1 MRRALPSR
9 RALAP
14 ALSLVALLLAGC
26 ISSEEGQRQP
36 EVPDD
41 GLQATGL
48 LGGSRVAISRGEP
61 DVVDGDCDANDGTDR
76 DLCMRV
82 RTIDGVSLN
91 LVLENPDALEEGR
104 RLEVR
109 PDTCGHCDDVDT
121 HAVVRLRIGGDT
133 LQAEAGHVTPTAV
146 GDRTAAAFDLRL
158 PGGDRLT
165 GSFSVRPGA
174 ARP

>member
-1 MRRALPSR
+1 MLM
-9 RALAP
+9 
-14 ALSLVALLLAGC
+14 LVAVVLVGC
-26 ISSEEGQRQP
+26 VSTDESQRQP

-48 LGGSRVAISRGEP
+48 LDGRRIAISRGEP
-61 DVVDGDCDANDGTDR
+61 DVVHGDCDANDGLDR
-76 DLCMRV
+76 DLCVQV

-91 LVLENPDALEEGR
+91 LVLENPDALVAGE

-109 PDTCGHCDDVDT
+109 PDPCVQCDDVRD
-121 HAVVRLRIGGDT
+121 HAVVRIRTGGTTRPAEGGHLTPSLVGERIA
-133 LQAEAGHVTPTAV
+133 AE
-146 GDRTAAAFDLRL
+146 FDLHL

-174 ARP
+174 SG